1 MYNPKESQVNCIA
14 NNNIKITVEKVSVEG
29 NGVIILTGPS
39 SCGKGEVANLLCRF
53 LSIPKDR
60 HLSMGEILR
69 KTVAEAKRDSS
80 FRNILALK
88 YNISDKISI
97 FNTRKNP
104 EFIIEKAECH
114 KRELLSFIHRESK
127 IISQLDWLDFCVNK
141 GLLIPDEWTEKIIDA
156 SIRNSNKLH
165 KGIFILDG
173 YPRTINAAISLLQ
186 TLQSVNIPIIKIIHL
201 SITKEEMKKRAFNR
215 NRDDDTEESLERRY
229 QFYIDKVQP
238 CIDYLKQN
246 LGSSH
251 VSLIDAHQPSY
262 NQDGTLNIAA
272 SIGNVTLSVLQSLG
286 LPSFLLDIN

>member
-1 MYNPKESQVNCIA
+1 MYNSKESKANYIA
-14 NNNIKITVEKVSVEG
+14 NNNIKITVEKVDVEG

-69 KTVAEAKRDSS
+69 KTVAEAKKDSS

-88 YNISDKISI
+88 YNISDKIPI
-97 FNTRKNP
+97 FDTRKNP
-104 EFIIEKAECH
+104 EFIVGKAEGY
-114 KRELLSFIHRESK
+114 KQELFSFIDPAAK

-201 SITKEEMKKRAFNR
+201 SITKEEMKKRALNR
-215 NRDDDTEESLERRY
+215 NRNDDTEECLERRY

-246 LGSSH
+246 LGASY
-251 VSLIDAHQPSY
+251 VSLIDAHQPAY

-272 SIGNVTLSVLQSLG
+272 SIGNVTLSVLQALG

>member
-1 MYNPKESQVNCIA
+1 MYNLKESQVNCIA
-14 NNNIKITVEKVSVEG
+14 NNNINITVEKVNVED

-39 SCGKGEVANLLCRF
+39 SCGKGEVANSLCTF
-53 LSIPKDR
+53 LSIPKDS

-69 KTVAEAKRDSS
+69 KTVSEAKKDSS
-80 FRNILALK
+80 FRNILAQK
-88 YNISDKISI
+88 YNISDKTSI
-97 FNTRKNP
+97 FDTRKNP
-104 EFIIEKAECH
+104 EFITEKAEHH
-114 KRELLSFIHRESK
+114 KQELLSFIDPASK

-156 SIRNSNKLH
+156 SIRNSNNLH

-215 NRDDDTEESLERRY
+215 NRNDDTEESLERRY
-229 QFYIDKVQP
+229 QFYIDHVLP
-238 CIDYLKQN
+238 CIDYLKEN
-246 LGSSH
+246 LGTSY
-251 VSLIDAHQPSY
+251 VSLIDAHQPAY

-272 SIGNVTLSVLQSLG
+272 SIGNVALSVLQTLG
-286 LPSFLLDIN
+286 LPSFSLDIN